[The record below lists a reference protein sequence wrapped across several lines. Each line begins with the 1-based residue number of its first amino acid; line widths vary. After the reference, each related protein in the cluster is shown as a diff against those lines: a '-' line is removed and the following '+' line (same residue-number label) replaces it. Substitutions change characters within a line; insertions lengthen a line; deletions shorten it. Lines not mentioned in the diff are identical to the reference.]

1 MKKRGK
7 RMKDWMEKSHRKG
20 KRIKKRKKN
29 RKETKKMR
37 KEKREGGRGS
47 SAVAVPIYC
56 IHKKL
61 GKKGKTSAKRDDSA
75 VTKELDK

>member
-1 MKKRGK
+1 MSVG
-7 RMKDWMEKSHRKG
+7 RKG
-20 KRIKKRKKN
+20 WEGGRGGEGREGRGEGGGKGG
-29 RKETKKMR
+29 
-37 KEKREGGRGS
+37 REGGRGS

-61 GKKGKTSAKRDDSA
+61 GKKGKNSAKRDDSA